1 MWKINNIKEH
11 TKTIQYTDN
20 RQVSDQVENKTD
32 EENQFPTEIPKG
44 TIAY

>member
-20 RQVSDQVENKTD
+20 SDKVENKTY

-44 TIAY
+44 TIAH